1 MDASWTAVA
10 MLEYSGL
17 FFSLYKKKKKKQLQ
31 PKNEQVKAD
40 KRKISKIIWYP
51 SVSN

>member
-17 FFSLYKKKKKKQLQ
+17 FLVFIKKKTLQ